1 MPKISWE
8 NYEAKKVFDEYVG
21 NNQKLRPETKIIS
34 NFISKYSRK
43 KLLTTIKSSENA
55 ISQRGVTFR
64 VYSNDKIT
72 DHYWPLDIIP
82 RIIKKKEWDK
92 ISKGLAQRVKALNF
106 FIHDVYNGQKIFKD
120 KIIPK
125 SIILN
130 SGNFRKECVG
140 IKPPFNIWANICG
153 SDLVRDIN
161 GEFLVLEDNLRVPS
175 GVSYMLENR
184 TVMKSVF
191 PEIFEKIR
199 LAP

>member
-72 DHYWPLDIIP
+72 DHYWPL
-82 RIIKKKEWDK
+82 RYYSQNYKKE
-92 ISKGLAQRVKALNF
+92 G
-106 FIHDVYNGQKIFKD
+106 
-120 KIIPK
+120 
-125 SIILN
+125 
-130 SGNFRKECVG
+130 VG
-140 IKPPFNIWANICG
+140 
-153 SDLVRDIN
+153 
-161 GEFLVLEDNLRVPS
+161 
-175 GVSYMLENR
+175 
-184 TVMKSVF
+184 
-191 PEIFEKIR
+191 
-199 LAP
+199 